1 MNMDRLSV
9 MITFV
14 RVVETGSF
22 SAAAREIMVGQPAVS
37 KAIAQL
43 EDRLGV
49 RLLLRTTRRLVT
61 TEAGRRFYEQSKL
74 AVKQADR
81 AEAIARGSQTEL
93 TGRLRISAPV
103 TFARIQ
109 LIPKLSAFLQRHP
122 KLHIDLIL
130 DDENVDLIG
139 KAVDVALRLGNLA
152 DSTVVARKLA
162 QTSQYV
168 IGAPSYLALHDEP
181 KTPEDLANHEFVLYT
196 PSSYRAEYTFTGKP
210 GPRSIVINGRLR
222 ITAAEGVR
230 AAVISGIGLTIATD
244 WMFLPELASGTVRLL
259 LSEWNLPV
267 VNLWAIFPSGRRTGS
282 NAKAFVAFFESEF
295 MSVSKQIR

>member
-1 MNMDRLSV
+1 MDRLSA
-9 MITFV
+9 MITFI

-22 SAAAREIMVGQPAVS
+22 SAAAREFAVGQPAVS
-37 KAIAQL
+37 KAIVQL

-74 AVKQADR
+74 AVEQADR

-109 LIPKLSAFLQRHP
+109 LIPKLNTFLQRHP
-122 KLHIDLIL
+122 KLQIDLVL
-130 DDENVDLIG
+130 DDENVNLIG

-152 DSTVVARKLA
+152 DSTIVARKLA
-162 QTSQYV
+162 ETSQYV
-168 IGAPSYLALHDEP
+168 IGALSYLAVRKEP
-181 KTPEDLANHEFVLYT
+181 KIPEDLAHHEFILYA
-196 PSSYRAEYTFTGKP
+196 PSQHRAEYDFTGQS
-210 GPRSIVINGRLR
+210 GHRSIVINGRLR

-244 WMFLPELASGTVRLL
+244 WMFLPELALGTVRLL
-259 LSEWNLPV
+259 LPEWSLPV
-267 VNLWAIFPSGRRTGS
+267 VNLWAVFPSGKRTS
-282 NAKAFVAFFESEF
+282 SSAKAFVAFFESEF
-295 MSVSKQIR
+295 LSVSRPIH